1 MLQMGSYYW
10 FGLAAM
16 IYLVTCWVFSLV
28 RWFHTCQTPKEHS
41 AYIWPDRKL
50 QVYIYL
56 FGNLLIPY
64 VVNPASEA
72 AWLLQKS
79 YFPCTYYFYCGV
91 LLFCFF
97 GSVKQWSQW
106 KTVSWIAG
114 LITTV
119 GIAPLVIHAWLPGGL
134 LNENGAQLWMKVV
147 VVISF
152 VMMVYCALSMWQVWQ
167 WMKQARDANYSNP
180 DDFPFDY
187 AKRVWLAP
195 LLFTPLLWPAF
206 IYDSHEIMAVMNVLL
221 AASNMLLL
229 LTVMPAWRR
238 TAILSSVVE
247 DQQETEATDEL
258 AAERTDRIAAEIE
271 RFVKTQQAFLNP
283 HLKLEHVVD
292 HCSYS
297 RSYVSKVFQDRFNGF
312 SDYVNG
318 LRLEYYCDYV
328 KRYPHVTKDAAAQA
342 SGFTSY
348 RAYHRARERFLK
360 RERGNG

>member
-1 MLQMGSYYW
+1 
-10 FGLAAM
+10 
-16 IYLVTCWVFSLV
+16 
-28 RWFHTCQTPKEHS
+28 
-41 AYIWPDRKL
+41 
-50 QVYIYL
+50 
-56 FGNLLIPY
+56 
-64 VVNPASEA
+64 
-72 AWLLQKS
+72 
-79 YFPCTYYFYCGV
+79 
-91 LLFCFF
+91 
-97 GSVKQWSQW
+97 
-106 KTVSWIAG
+106 
-114 LITTV
+114 
-119 GIAPLVIHAWLPGGL
+119 
-134 LNENGAQLWMKVV
+134 
-147 VVISF
+147 
-152 VMMVYCALSMWQVWQ
+152 MVYCALSMWQVWQ

-360 RERGNG
+360 RERG